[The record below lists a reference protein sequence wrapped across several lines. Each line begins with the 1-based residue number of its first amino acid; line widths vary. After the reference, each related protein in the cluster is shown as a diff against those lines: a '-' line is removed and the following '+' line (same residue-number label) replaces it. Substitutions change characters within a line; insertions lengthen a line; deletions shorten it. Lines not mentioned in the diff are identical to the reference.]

1 MGSGGG
7 GLKCFLGNPTV
18 LDSLFSDG
26 NPSFGAVSFDGSPSL
41 LLDLLPLVISSGLL
55 IALVGAFSTS
65 IASVGVF
72 TTSIALVGVFDTPI
86 GVADIPVDPLE
97 AVPGFEG
104 PVPYG
109 GTPPG
114 GTVKFDLRRDL

>member
-1 MGSGGG
+1 M
-7 GLKCFLGNPTV
+7 

-26 NPSFGAVSFDGSPSL
+26 SPSFGVVSFDGSPSL
-41 LLDLLPLVISSGLL
+41 LLG
-55 IALVGAFSTS
+55 FS

-72 TTSIALVGVFDTPI
+72 TTSIALVRVFDTTI

-97 AVPGFEG
+97 AVPGFRG

-114 GTVKFDLRRDL
+114 GTIRFDLRRDL

>member
-1 MGSGGG
+1 MGNGGG
-7 GLKCFLGNPTV
+7 GLKCFLGNPRV

-26 NPSFGAVSFDGSPSL
+26 SPSFGVVSFDGSPSL
-41 LLDLLPLVISSGLL
+41 LLDLLVTS
-55 IALVGAFSTS
+55 VGAFGTS

-72 TTSIALVGVFDTPI
+72 DTPI
-86 GVADIPVDPLE
+86 GDADIPVDPLE

-114 GTVKFDLRRDL
+114 GTVRFDLRRDL

>member
-1 MGSGGG
+1 M
-7 GLKCFLGNPTV
+7 

-26 NPSFGAVSFDGSPSL
+26 NPSFGVVSLDGSPSL
-41 LLDLLPLVISSGLL
+41 LLDVMV
-55 IALVGAFSTS
+55 ALVGAFGTS

-72 TTSIALVGVFDTPI
+72 NTPI

-109 GTPPG
+109 GSPPG
-114 GTVKFDLRRDL
+114 GTIRLDLRRDL